1 MLTRRWLLA
10 GIAAI
15 AVTPARAEAW
25 QRYRNA
31 RFGTSIEY
39 PVRFRPGR
47 APTNGDGLGF
57 ASADGASFS
66 VWGGHNALD
75 HDVQGLKRFVRD
87 NLPDGAKVVYA
98 ARGANWFAISGVT
111 GDSLFYE
118 RHLLSHGGQI
128 VNGFVMH
135 YPSAL
140 KAPYDAVV
148 ARMAKR
154 SGPAAAKTR
163 KGLPRR
169 PRYPLSMPVGGGMRH
184 LRFRAGIFP
193 I

>member
-1 MLTRRWLLA
+1 MHTRRWLLA
-10 GIAAI
+10 GIASI
-15 AVTPARAEAW
+15 AVTPAKAEAW

-39 PVRFRPGR
+39 PARFRPGR
-47 APTNGDGLGF
+47 APANGDGLGF

-75 HDVQGLKRFVRD
+75 HDLPGLERFVRD
-87 NLPDGAKVVYA
+87 NLSDGAKVVHA
-98 ARGANWFAISGVT
+98 ARDANWFAISGMT
-111 GDSLFYE
+111 DDSLFYE

-148 ARMAKR
+148 ARMAK
-154 SGPAAAKTR
+154 S
-163 KGLPRR
+163 LR
-169 PRYPLSMPVGGGMRH
+169 PGRGEDTEGAP
-184 LRFRAGIFP
+184 
-193 I
+193 